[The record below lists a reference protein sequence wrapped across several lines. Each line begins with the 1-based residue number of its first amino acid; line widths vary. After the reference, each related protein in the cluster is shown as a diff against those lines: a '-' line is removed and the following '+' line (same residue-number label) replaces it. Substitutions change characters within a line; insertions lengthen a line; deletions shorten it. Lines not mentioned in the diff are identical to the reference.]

1 MPAAEDDREVF
12 VPRLNV
18 ARDLHRL
25 SNHRAG
31 HERDSKTQSVLDL
44 VQDTLLEIWGDR
56 GIDDA
61 DLIAGAKQW
70 RCNRQQAERS
80 GCFAARKSRKEK
92 YYLLRSFHASED
104 NNRLHEGCQNPV
116 WIS

>member
-25 SNHRAG
+25 PNHRAG
-31 HERDSKTQSVLDL
+31 HEGDSKTQSVLDL

-80 GCFAARKSRKEK
+80 GCFAARNSRKEK
-92 YYLLRSFHASED
+92 YYLRRSFRASEAY
-104 NNRLHEGCQNPV
+104 NRVAERITQSV
-116 WIS
+116 WT